1 MGILSKLTD
10 EIKNA
15 MRAKDSLR
23 LDALRAIKSGI
34 LLSQTAGTGTKEL
47 NDDESIRLL
56 QRLVKQRKESAAIYR
71 EQDRA
76 DLAEPEEAQAEREST
91 EDTKWKR
98 LKKGTSIEDIISFSD
113 LGKMVS
119 GLIYGVTQKI
129 FAQGAAPAA
138 GGGMAMAANRASLD
152 VRIKVLPHD
161 AARQCHLSYCDSG
174 PLQTRHRASS
184 RPGFLDQGAFE

>member
-1 MGILSKLTD
+1 MGILSKLTE

-47 NDDESIRLL
+47 NDDETIRLL

-76 DLAEPEEAQAEREST
+76 DLAEPEEAQAEVIT
-91 EDTKWKR
+91 EFLPAQLSEKEVEKIILEIITKTKAHNM
-98 LKKGTSIEDIISFSD
+98 KDM
-113 LGKMVS
+113 GKVM
-119 GLIYGVTQKI
+119 
-129 FAQGAAPAA
+129 
-138 GGGMAMAANRASLD
+138 GMASGQLAGRADGKLIASL
-152 VRIKVLPHD
+152 VKQNLGV
-161 AARQCHLSYCDSG
+161 
-174 PLQTRHRASS
+174 
-184 RPGFLDQGAFE
+184 

>member
-76 DLAEPEEAQAEREST
+76 DLAEPEEAQAEVIT
-91 EDTKWKR
+91 EFLPAQLSEKEVEKIILEIITKTKAHNM
-98 LKKGTSIEDIISFSD
+98 KDM
-113 LGKMVS
+113 GKVM
-119 GLIYGVTQKI
+119 
-129 FAQGAAPAA
+129 
-138 GGGMAMAANRASLD
+138 GMASGQLAGRADRKLIASL
-152 VRIKVLPHD
+152 VKQNLGV
-161 AARQCHLSYCDSG
+161 
-174 PLQTRHRASS
+174 
-184 RPGFLDQGAFE
+184 

>member
-1 MGILSKLTD
+1 MSTNKCYMGILSKLTD

-76 DLAEPEEAQAEREST
+76 DLAEPEEAQAEVIT
-91 EDTKWKR
+91 EFLPAQLSEKEVEKIILEIITKTKAHNM
-98 LKKGTSIEDIISFSD
+98 KDM
-113 LGKMVS
+113 GKVM
-119 GLIYGVTQKI
+119 
-129 FAQGAAPAA
+129 
-138 GGGMAMAANRASLD
+138 GMASGQLAGRADGKLIASL
-152 VRIKVLPHD
+152 VKQNLGV
-161 AARQCHLSYCDSG
+161 
-174 PLQTRHRASS
+174 
-184 RPGFLDQGAFE
+184 